1 MNEHVKSRGN
11 PFIAFFRGIFTG
23 VILALYLLALTL
35 IPALLIWAMGGVLM
49 GAIATSAPMSIGK
62 FVFPAVDRHGICAC
76 HCGRFWCWGPVA
88 SCLELSQKLR
98 G

>member
-62 FVFPAVDRHGICAC
+62 FVFPAVDRAWYLRHG
-76 HCGRFWCWGPVA
+76 GRFWCWVPVA